1 MYADIVIYK
10 PHDKQNQ
17 KKAIKIIH
25 MQKRKKKR
33 KKKAG

>member
-25 MQKRKKKR
+25 MQIKKRKE